1 MQTLPPELKGRKVS
15 ETFMAYVEPYLI
27 DIMSDGSIQTSEQI
41 EVALRLPWSVWN
53 AIQFDKKN
61 NNEIIKY
68 MDLLIN
74 QMPIQGK
81 KIMKYL
87 KERKEKYFSQYDY
100 LLGEYSVFFDIKSQE
115 VKLRI
120 EARTNG

>member
-1 MQTLPPELKGRKVS
+1 
-15 ETFMAYVEPYLI
+15 
-27 DIMSDGSIQTSEQI
+27 
-41 EVALRLPWSVWN
+41 
-53 AIQFDKKN
+53 
-61 NNEIIKY
+61 